1 MIRLSQ
7 EITHWVT
14 ILITML
20 LPFKFD
26 LASITAKQLDL
37 HRFYLLNLSIISIKQ
52 IRFIGIYFPWAEKS
66 F

>member
-14 ILITML
+14 VLITML

-26 LASITAKQLDL
+26 RASITAKQLDL
-37 HRFYLLNLSIISIKQ
+37 HRFYLLNLSIIPIKQ
-52 IRFIGIYFPWAEKS
+52 MRFIGIYFPWAEKS